1 MGVAFGRGWGRK
13 VSYAPDPNT
22 LLLLHFDGDVK
33 DGSAYGRTVS
43 GGVTNYVSGKFGQG
57 GRFSR
62 TQNIAYDLPAF
73 SAKDFTIECF
83 LKIEVATVY
92 AVITLNGEDSDNGML
107 RFDLSKNGL
116 IPRFYMNGGASMLSS
131 NTTLSTGV
139 YYHLAVSRA
148 SGTVRIFIDG
158 VLKGQTSMGQN
169 ISRTSFTTGNEARF
183 VLDEFRVSD
192 IARYTSNFTVPT
204 KPFK

>member
-1 MGVAFGRGWGRK
+1 MSRRRMMYGSLDK
-13 VSYAPDPNT
+13 NT

-33 DGSAYGRTVS
+33 DSSSYGRTVS

-57 GRFSR
+57 GQFYENL
-62 TQNIAYDLPAF
+62 NIAEDAVKYELPAF
-73 SAKDFTIECF
+73 NTKDFTIECF
-83 LKIEVATVY
+83 LKIETADAY
-92 AVITLNGEDSDNGML
+92 AIIAVNGRDIFDGML
-107 RFDLSKNGL
+107 QFDLSGDSL
-116 IPRFYMNGGASMLSS
+116 IPRFYVNGGQSILTS
-131 NTTLSTGV
+131 NTALNIGD

-169 ISRTSFTTGNEARF
+169 ISRTGFTTGIGRRF

-192 IARYTSNFTVPT
+192 IARYTTKFTPPT
-204 KPFK
+204 RPLR

>member
-1 MGVAFGRGWGRK
+1 MSRRRMMYGGYDSLDK
-13 VSYAPDPNT
+13 NT

-33 DGSAYGRTVS
+33 DSSSYGRTVS

-57 GRFSR
+57 GQFYENL
-62 TQNIAYDLPAF
+62 NIAYELPAF
-73 SAKDFTIECF
+73 NTKDFTIECF
-83 LKIEVATVY
+83 LKIETADASAII
-92 AVITLNGEDSDNGML
+92 AVNGEYFFDGML
-107 RFDLSKNGL
+107 QFDLSGDSL
-116 IPRFYMNGGASMLSS
+116 IPRFYVNGGESILTS
-131 NTTLSTGV
+131 NTALNIGD

-169 ISRTSFTTGNEARF
+169 ISRTGFTTGIGRRF

-192 IARYTSNFTVPT
+192 IARYTTNFTPPT
-204 KPFK
+204 RPLR